1 MITELFRPKNIGTV
15 TIPNRLIVSAMVVNV
30 CNDDGT
36 LTDRFIDYHEEKA
49 KGGWGL
55 IITEDYGISADAKGY
70 SNIPGLWDDAQ
81 IPGNKELTRRI
92 HNHGAKI
99 FCQIY
104 HSGKQKMPNVPGQP
118 LAPSAIKDPLVQNMP
133 RELTVPEIRQIVK
146 QFGACARRAKESGFD
161 GLEIHA
167 AHGYLIAQFLSWF
180 INKRTDEYGGCFANR
195 CRFLDEVYAEVRKNV
210 GPDFPIMVR
219 ISVNEYAPGG
229 RKEAESYAL
238 ARHLD
243 ELGVDAIHVSNGTYA
258 SDMEHSIITNM
269 FADQA
274 FNTDAAKQIKDLV
287 SCPVVTVNKIHDA
300 QLADTMLKMGKAD
313 FIAMG
318 RESLADP
325 YYPTKVKE
333 GRFDEI
339 NYCIGCLQGCM
350 AGMLTPGGHVT
361 CLVNPRCCNEVEHP
375 FKEAETK
382 KNVLVVGAGPA
393 GLMAARTAA
402 QRGHKVTVYDRDTH
416 FGGTF
421 RSAAY
426 PIGKGVLSTVISS
439 YRAQC
444 EKLGVRFCMGTE
456 VTADLL
462 AAQKPDAVVLATGSR
477 PLVPQIPGIGGENVV
492 FAEDVL
498 LGNVDVKPGP
508 VVVCG
513 GGEVGGET
521 AEFIAQTNHDV
532 TILEMRPSIL
542 ADMFIGNMGSLLQHI
557 QANGIRSI
565 TNATVTA
572 INEAGVSYSDQ
583 EGKTH
588 TIPAATV
595 VSAFGYRAF
604 NPLEKAAKAVCK
616 EVHVV
621 GSAVKAGNALVAIRE
636 GYLAGMAL

>member
-146 QFGACARRAKESGFD
+146 QFGACACRAKESGFD

-269 FADQA
+269 FADNA
-274 FNTDAAKQIKDLV
+274 FNTDAAQQIKSLV

-300 QLADTMLKMGKAD
+300 QLA
-313 FIAMG
+313 
-318 RESLADP
+318 
-325 YYPTKVKE
+325 
-333 GRFDEI
+333 
-339 NYCIGCLQGCM
+339 
-350 AGMLTPGGHVT
+350 
-361 CLVNPRCCNEVEHP
+361 
-375 FKEAETK
+375 
-382 KNVLVVGAGPA
+382 
-393 GLMAARTAA
+393 
-402 QRGHKVTVYDRDTH
+402 
-416 FGGTF
+416 
-421 RSAAY
+421 
-426 PIGKGVLSTVISS
+426 
-439 YRAQC
+439 
-444 EKLGVRFCMGTE
+444 
-456 VTADLL
+456 
-462 AAQKPDAVVLATGSR
+462 
-477 PLVPQIPGIGGENVV
+477 
-492 FAEDVL
+492 L

-572 INEAGVSYSDQ
+572 INETGVSYSDG
-583 EGKTH
+583 EGKIH

-595 VSAFGYRAF
+595 VSAFGYRAY
-604 NPLEKAAKAVCK
+604 NPLEETAKAACK

>member
-1 MITELFRPKNIGTV
+1 
-15 TIPNRLIVSAMVVNV
+15 
-30 CNDDGT
+30 
-36 LTDRFIDYHEEKA
+36 
-49 KGGWGL
+49 
-55 IITEDYGISADAKGY
+55 
-70 SNIPGLWDDAQ
+70 
-81 IPGNKELTRRI
+81 
-92 HNHGAKI
+92 
-99 FCQIY
+99 
-104 HSGKQKMPNVPGQP
+104 
-118 LAPSAIKDPLVQNMP
+118 
-133 RELTVPEIRQIVK
+133 
-146 QFGACARRAKESGFD
+146 
-161 GLEIHA
+161 
-167 AHGYLIAQFLSWF
+167 
-180 INKRTDEYGGCFANR
+180 
-195 CRFLDEVYAEVRKNV
+195 
-210 GPDFPIMVR
+210 
-219 ISVNEYAPGG
+219 
-229 RKEAESYAL
+229 
-238 ARHLD
+238 
-243 ELGVDAIHVSNGTYA
+243 
-258 SDMEHSIITNM
+258 MEHSIITNM
-269 FADQA
+269 FADNA
-274 FNTDAAKQIKDLV
+274 FNTDAAQQIKSLV

-382 KNVLVVGAGPA
+382 KNVLVVG
-393 GLMAARTAA
+393 
-402 QRGHKVTVYDRDTH
+402 V
-416 FGGTF
+416 
-421 RSAAY
+421 S
-426 PIGKGVLSTVISS
+426 
-439 YRAQC
+439 
-444 EKLGVRFCMGTE
+444 FCMGTE

-462 AAQKPDAVVLATGSR
+462 TAQKPDAIVLATGSR
-477 PLVPQIPGIGGENVV
+477 PLVPQIPGIAGKNVV

-521 AEFIAQTNHDV
+521 AEVIAQTNHDV

-572 INEAGVSYSDQ
+572 INETGVSYSDG
-583 EGKTH
+583 EGKIH

-595 VSAFGYRAF
+595 VSAFGYRAY
-604 NPLEKAAKAVCK
+604 NPLEETAKAACK